1 MAAVTVSVADGPAIV
16 IGYEYRLQ
24 IESEAGLFP
33 AEARLAGQL
42 RARVGASAVAAT
54 LTTENGGILRL
65 SDRVVELVLPA
76 AATSQLA
83 PASAVLDL
91 VRTDLVPP
99 RHLAVMLEIPVVRPV
114 TRGVSACR
122 R

>member
-1 MAAVTVSVADGPAIV
+1 MAPVTVSVSDGPAII

-99 RHLAVMLEIPVVRPV
+99 RHLAFMLEIPVIRPV
-114 TRGVSACR
+114 TRGL
-122 R
+122 